1 VLDHSQA
8 KKTEPV
14 EFDHLEW
21 LLERARQGDPDV
33 LPELRRWL
41 DQSGVWKKF
50 GDLGQQV
57 RDAWVRLIASSDLV
71 LRESL
76 LWKLSHLQGE
86 LTLGEPT
93 PIERLLIDRV
103 LANWLRLHYAE
114 LAATQVINRPKLGEY
129 WDRRQSR
136 AERAYLASLGAL
148 TTMRKFL
155 SVVTVPGAAPDQR
168 HDSNSQREG
177 STVDRNSSGP
187 PLRLV
192 DSGGA

>member
-1 VLDHSQA
+1 MLESSLE
-8 KKTEPV
+8 KTEPV
-14 EFDHLEW
+14 EFDDLEW
-21 LLERARQGDPDV
+21 LLERARQGDQLV
-33 LPELRRWL
+33 LPEIRDWL
-41 DQSGVWKKF
+41 DRSGVWRRF

-76 LWKLSHLQGE
+76 LWKIDHLRGE

-103 LANWLRLHYAE
+103 LASWLRLHYAE
-114 LAATQVINRPKLGEY
+114 LAGTQVMNRPKLGEY

-148 TTMRKFL
+148 TTMQKFL
-155 SVVTVPGAAPDQR
+155 SVVTVPGATPDKR
-168 HDSNSQREG
+168 HDSNSQREE
-177 STVDRNSSGP
+177 STVDRTSSGP
-187 PLRLV
+187 ALRLV
-192 DSGGA
+192 DQAGA